1 MMKIRKPNMMAN
13 IWSSGKIVCQGA
25 RSEEEA
31 KKGAR
36 RFVRFRFSRKRSSEE
51 KFKIT
56 EIMLQILMD
65 HMDSNRSLESALRFE
80 SICSIRIR
88 NKTQLMNDS
97 RFARILYKVD
107 PGKNVRVSNYK
118 VVNVLGNC
126 KLAFAVDIME
136 FSKVIFRFSKITH
149 FLERILMEHI
159 KRICS

>member
-36 RFVRFRFSRKRSSEE
+36 RFDFEQNFIFKPYFR
-51 KFKIT
+51 I
-56 EIMLQILMD
+56 
-65 HMDSNRSLESALRFE
+65 
-80 SICSIRIR
+80 
-88 NKTQLMNDS
+88 
-97 RFARILYKVD
+97 ARILYKVD

-136 FSKVIFRFSKITH
+136 FSKVNFSS
-149 FLERILMEHI
+149 IL
-159 KRICS
+159 S